1 MFPPTIT
8 KVLEARGK
16 TEASMKKRKKKFS
29 AKSPK
34 TYKEE
39 MSRNFRTEICKT

>member
-16 TEASMKKRKKKFS
+16 TEATMKKRKKILSKN
-29 AKSPK
+29 PK
-34 TYKEE
+34 TYNEE
-39 MSRNFRTEICKT
+39 MSRNFRTEICNT